1 VLKTLLSACLVFA
14 VAVSAHAQEVLQ
26 GVTFSVDVLNLTT
39 VGTDIDQVQVFTL
52 NQTVDARGTFA
63 QRATT
68 VDYGTAFRRIDM
80 RVGHNQALSVS
91 AGYRRGGWG
100 LSFRRW
106 STEEEAS
113 FQERITSSPGRVT
126 SGTMAS
132 TQSQTVQGCRMWDNT
147 QPPVVNMRD
156 ASGFSPVDC
165 YARNALDTSKMDI
178 MVERAWIESPG
189 LQAVVRIGAA
199 IGRVEHRRQEG
210 QEQNALVELPGLQ
223 SPFGT
228 PFDRLT
234 NRITLDSTGAATG
247 RFVGPSVELAG
258 RFGFGRLQAD
268 WRVNQSVLIGNAELT
283 GEWIDIDRVSI
294 VGRSGNVAFT
304 ESEMLEGRYPLSERK
319 QTAIPVLD
327 SEVKVG
333 YRIVEMISAGVGYFI
348 SSWQSVP
355 MASSWSVPGEWTD
368 AAGTHW
374 KRNESNLVF
383 HGVSFFGQVS
393 F

>member
-1 VLKTLLSACLVFA
+1 
-14 VAVSAHAQEVLQ
+14 
-26 GVTFSVDVLNLTT
+26 
-39 VGTDIDQVQVFTL
+39 VQVFTL

-63 QRATT
+63 QRSTT
-68 VDYGTAFRRIDM
+68 VDYGTRFRRIDM
-80 RVGHNQALSVS
+80 RVGNNQALSLS

-106 STEEEAS
+106 STEEETS
-113 FQERITSSPGRVT
+113 FQERITSSPERVT

-199 IGRVEHRRQEG
+199 TGRVEHRRQEG
-210 QEQNALVELPGLQ
+210 QEQNAFLELPGLQ
-223 SPFGT
+223 GPFGT

-234 NRITLDSTGAATG
+234 NRITLESTGAATG

-304 ESEMLEGRYPLSERK
+304 ESDMLEGRYPLSERK

-333 YRIVEMISAGVGYFI
+333 YRIVEMFSAGVGYFI